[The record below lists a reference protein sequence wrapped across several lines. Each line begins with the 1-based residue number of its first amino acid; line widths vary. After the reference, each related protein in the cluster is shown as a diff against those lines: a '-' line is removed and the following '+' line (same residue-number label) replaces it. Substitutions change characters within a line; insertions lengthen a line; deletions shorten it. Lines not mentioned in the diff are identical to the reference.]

1 MSTDGKHRQV
11 RRIAS
16 ISIAAVA
23 AVGLTATAGH
33 AASQSASHST
43 RHPTAAHAPI
53 DACRKGGDG
62 GIFTGPVEGVL
73 KYKAGKLTVTEKIDG
88 SKDDPHTEEY
98 QLCLSAHTKVF
109 GALRIGD
116 AHRLTVNKEGYGT
129 TPRTLT
135 QLKKAAKRGDVI
147 VRADIKDNVAIKIW
161 EHYKR
166 R

>member
-23 AVGLTATAGH
+23 AVGLTATTGH

-43 RHPTAAHAPI
+43 GHPTAAHSPI

-88 SKDDPHTEEY
+88 SKDAPRTEEY

-116 AHRLTVNKEGYGT
+116 AHHLTVNKEGYGT

-135 QLKKAAKRGDVI
+135 QLKKAAKRGNVI